1 MNKGL
6 VQEIV
11 FLVFHRCLY
20 NKQNITCPLVDTNFI
35 FSCSTRYLTRSLRS
49 LVRYRVEYSKIKFV
63 STRGHVIS
71 SMYQPLTSLDYC
83 SVVWGIGR
91 YTMINGNRYLIGKPP
106 RVRHGA
112 QSGQLAKIKYYVSKL
127 HHPAL
132 GWGISYKCTYR
143 TIESLRAFLTCCLA
157 CF

>member
-1 MNKGL
+1 MCLIAITIRIQINATYFLYFSTKIRMCVRSIFYYRGL

-49 LVRYRVEYSKIKFV
+49 LVRYRVEHSKIKFV

-71 SMYQPLTSLDYC
+71 SIYIIKLKLTTNCQKID
-83 SVVWGIGR
+83 
-91 YTMINGNRYLIGKPP
+91 MIRN
-106 RVRHGA
+106 
-112 QSGQLAKIKYYVSKL
+112 SYVSHTVSL
-127 HHPAL
+127 H
-132 GWGISYKCTYR
+132 
-143 TIESLRAFLTCCLA
+143 
-157 CF
+157 